1 MTLVQAW
8 EAMAQ
13 HSIWAVLITVAFF
26 TAKGLLWLAVPFLI
40 VRFRRLVSRRDQ
52 TAGLQAER

>member
-8 EAMAQ
+8 EAMTQ

-52 TAGLQAER
+52 TAGL

>member
-8 EAMAQ
+8 EAMTQ

-26 TAKGLLWLAVPFLI
+26 TVKGLLWLAVPFLI

-52 TAGLQAER
+52 TAGL